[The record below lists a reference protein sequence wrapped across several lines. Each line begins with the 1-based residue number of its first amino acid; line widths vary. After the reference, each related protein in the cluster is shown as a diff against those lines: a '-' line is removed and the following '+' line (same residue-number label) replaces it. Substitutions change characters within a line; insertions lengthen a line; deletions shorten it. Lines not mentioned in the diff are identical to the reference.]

1 VSETLSERG
10 VKAKVLKSD
19 AMLLLAAAIWG
30 FAFVAQRVG
39 MSHVGPF
46 TFNAVRFALGAAVLL
61 PFALSKRSGKRRR
74 GATQPLSNS
83 KELLYAGGLTGCVL
97 FAAASLQQV
106 GIVST
111 TAGKAGFITGL
122 YVVIVPLLSLLM
134 RQLPSAGAWVG
145 AALATAGLY
154 MLSIRSGLRISLG
167 DSLVLGSAGFFAL
180 HVLVI
185 GWLARRMNP
194 VRLAFLQFTT
204 CSALSFVTAISIEAI
219 ALGDIAAAGIPILY
233 AGMLSVGIAYTLQA
247 LSQREAPA
255 AHAAI
260 ILSTEAVFAALGGSL
275 FLGETLSSRGL
286 IGCGLMLSGALVS
299 KFSSLGSGRL
309 PAEDLPRAVSRPEGQ
324 LIRHDHN

>member
-1 VSETLSERG
+1 MNETISGRG

-61 PFALSKRSGKRRR
+61 PFTFSQESRERGR
-74 GATQPLSNS
+74 GAAPSLSNS
-83 KELLYAGGLTGCVL
+83 KQLLYAGGLTGCVL
-97 FAAASLQQV
+97 FAAASLQQA
-106 GIVST
+106 GIVYT

-122 YVVIVPLLSLLM
+122 YVVIVPLLSLFM
-134 RQLPSAGAWVG
+134 RQLPSAGAWIG

-154 MLSIRSGLRISLG
+154 MLSIRSGLSISLG
-167 DSLVLGSAGFFAL
+167 DSLVLGSATFFAL

-185 GWLARRMNP
+185 GWLSRRMYP

-204 CSALSFVTAISIEAI
+204 CSVLSFITAISFEAI
-219 ALGDIAAAGIPILY
+219 ALDDIAAAAIPILY
-233 AGMLSVGIAYTLQA
+233 AGGLSVGIAYTLQA

-260 ILSTEAVFAALGGSL
+260 ILSMEAVFAALGGSL
-275 FLGETLSSRGL
+275 LLGETLSSRGL
-286 IGCGLMLSGALVS
+286 VGCGLMLLGALVS
-299 KFSSLGSGRL
+299 KLSSLGVPRPPSER
-309 PAEDLPRAVSRPEGQ
+309 LPRAAPRPDGQ
-324 LIRHDHN
+324 LIPHDHN

>member
-1 VSETLSERG
+1 MNETISGRG

-61 PFALSKRSGKRRR
+61 PFTFSQEGRKRGRAAIPS
-74 GATQPLSNS
+74 LSNS
-83 KELLYAGGLTGCVL
+83 KQLLYAGGLTGCVL

-106 GIVST
+106 GIVYT

-122 YVVIVPLLSLLM
+122 YVVIVPLLSLFM
-134 RQLPSAGAWVG
+134 RQLPSAGAWIG

-154 MLSIRSGLRISLG
+154 MLSIRSGFGISLG
-167 DSLVLGSAGFFAL
+167 DSLVLGSAIFFAL

-185 GWLARRMNP
+185 GWLSRRMYP

-204 CSALSFVTAISIEAI
+204 CSVLSFITAISTEAI
-219 ALGDIAAAGIPILY
+219 ALGDIAAAAIPILY
-233 AGMLSVGIAYTLQA
+233 AGGLSVGIAYTLQA

-260 ILSTEAVFAALGGSL
+260 ILSMEAVFAALGGSL
-275 FLGETLSSRGL
+275 LLGETLSSRGL
-286 IGCGLMLSGALVS
+286 TGCGLMLLGALVS
-299 KFSSLGSGRL
+299 KLSSLGVPRPPSEHL
-309 PAEDLPRAVSRPEGQ
+309 PPAAPRPEAQ
-324 LIRHDHN
+324 LTRHNHN

>member
-1 VSETLSERG
+1 MNETISGRG

-61 PFALSKRSGKRRR
+61 PFTFSQESRKGGR
-74 GATQPLSNS
+74 GAVQSLSNS
-83 KELLYAGGLTGCVL
+83 KQLLYAGGLTGCVL

-106 GIVST
+106 GIVYT

-122 YVVIVPLLSLLM
+122 YVVIVPLLSLFM
-134 RQLPSAGAWVG
+134 RQLPSAGAWIG

-154 MLSIRSGLRISLG
+154 MLSIRSGLSISLG
-167 DSLVLGSAGFFAL
+167 DSLVLGSAIFFAL

-185 GWLARRMNP
+185 GWLSRRMYP

-204 CSALSFVTAISIEAI
+204 CSLLSFITAISTEAI
-219 ALGDIAAAGIPILY
+219 ALGDIAAAAIPILY
-233 AGMLSVGIAYTLQA
+233 AGGLSVGIAYTLQA

-260 ILSTEAVFAALGGSL
+260 ILSMEAVFAALGGSL
-275 FLGETLSSRGL
+275 LLGETLSSRGL
-286 IGCGLMLSGALVS
+286 TGCGLMLLGALVS
-299 KFSSLGSGRL
+299 KLSSLGVPRPPS
-309 PAEDLPRAVSRPEGQ
+309 EHLPRAAPRPEGQ